1 VRFVIGIE
9 LDNDEI
15 GIVREMVSTAEG
27 KILRAGHSNG
37 TIGELRSGVGEER
50 IPPVEETGGIA
61 VWCDRVAPSTMTRR
75 DWVVISQYKRT
86 AHGEIKAIICA
97 H

>member
-1 VRFVIGIE
+1 MEHGRYEGNDVRFVIRVE

-27 KILRAGHSNG
+27 KILGVGPLNG
-37 TIGELRSGVGEER
+37 TIGELGGGVGEER

-61 VWCDRVAPSTMTRR
+61 AWCNWVGAGTMTRR
-75 DWVVISQYKRT
+75 DCVVISTSVR
-86 AHGEIKAIICA
+86 
-97 H
+97 